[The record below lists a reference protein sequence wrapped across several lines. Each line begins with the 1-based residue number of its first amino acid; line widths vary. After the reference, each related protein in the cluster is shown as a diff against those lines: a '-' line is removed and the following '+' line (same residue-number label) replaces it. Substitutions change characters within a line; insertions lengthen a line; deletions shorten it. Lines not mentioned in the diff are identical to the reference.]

1 MNYLNLP
8 IQHVRNG
15 AYELVPIRFED
26 RTLIRTWRNEQM
38 YHLRQMEPLTEVQQ
52 ELYFTEV
59 VASLFREAHPTQYLF
74 SYLKD
79 GECIGYGGL
88 VHIDYQRGSAELS
101 FIMNTALE
109 RDEFDIHW
117 STYLHLIEKIA
128 FEGLKFNRIFTYA
141 YDLRPHLYPILA
153 HAGFYLERILPNA
166 LIENDRSIPA
176 LIHSKWNAVFRR
188 ATNNDLMVTFKWAQ
202 EPLIRQFSF
211 NQQEISKTEHES
223 WFDGKITDSNC
234 YYFMLETSHGKA
246 IGSFR
251 IDVLPEQSTGV
262 ISYLLDPEFHGKGWG
277 IALLV
282 LGQDAAKQSGIKTLI
297 GEVMPENSSSSA
309 IFVKLGYDAEVL
321 SDRIRYQ
328 KSL

>member
-1 MNYLNLP
+1 
-8 IQHVRNG
+8 
-15 AYELVPIRFED
+15 
-26 RTLIRTWRNEQM
+26 
-38 YHLRQMEPLTEVQQ
+38 MEPLTEVQQ
-52 ELYFTEV
+52 ELYFTQV
-59 VASLFREAHPTQYLF
+59 VASLFHESHPTQYLF

-117 STYLHLIEKIA
+117 TNYLHLIEKIA

-176 LIHSKWNAVFRR
+176 VIHSKWNAVFRK

-202 EPLIRQFSF
+202 KPLIRQYSF
-211 NQQEISKTEHES
+211 NRQEISLSEHER
-223 WFDGKITDSNC
+223 WFNAKITDSNNNAKDIGINVIC
-234 YYFMLETSHGKA
+234 GILIA
-246 IGSFR
+246 IA
-251 IDVLPEQSTGV
+251 VM
-262 ISYLLDPEFHGKGWG
+262 G
-277 IALLV
+277 IAWLFRKWN
-282 LGQDAAKQSGIKTLI
+282 G
-297 GEVMPENSSSSA
+297 SSA
-309 IFVKLGYDAEVL
+309 APSAAPSTAPSTTPSAAPSAIAT
-321 SDRIRYQ
+321 
-328 KSL
+328 